1 MKSKMIEIEFKPKP
15 YFYGAKIEIDVF
27 FERNAQITY
36 KLKTFKRYR
45 ICDGPTKMTFIFTEE
60 ARQKKTIDF

>member
-45 ICDGPTKMTFIFTEE
+45 ICDEHK
-60 ARQKKTIDF
+60 